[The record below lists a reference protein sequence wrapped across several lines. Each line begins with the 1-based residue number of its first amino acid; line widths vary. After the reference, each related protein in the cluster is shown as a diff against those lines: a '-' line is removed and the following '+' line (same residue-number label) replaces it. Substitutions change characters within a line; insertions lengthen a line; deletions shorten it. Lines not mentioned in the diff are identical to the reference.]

1 MLEAILPDPGSRATM
16 PLYDSITLASA
27 SPRRRELLRQ
37 IGIAHTVQPAG
48 IDESRGAGEAPT
60 DYVRRLARAKAEAVW
75 REQPETVVLAA
86 DTAVVL
92 GGELF
97 GKPGDL
103 KEGLRLLGALSG
115 RTHEVLTAVAVRHP
129 AGGDARVSV
138 SEVSFRALSPSECLR
153 YWETGEP
160 LGKAGGYAIQGLA
173 ATFVVRLAGSYS
185 GVMGLPLAETAAL
198 LAAAGVRMWNTAA
211 AA

>member
-1 MLEAILPDPGSRATM
+1 M
-16 PLYDSITLASA
+16 PLHDSITLASA

-37 IGIAHTVQPAG
+37 IGIAHTVHPAG
-48 IDESRGAGEAPT
+48 IDERRAPGEAPA
-60 DYVRRLARAKAEAVW
+60 DYVRRLARAKAQAVW
-75 REQPETVVLAA
+75 RERPAAVVLAA

-103 KEGLRLLGALSG
+103 TEGLRMLGALSG

-129 AGGDARVSV
+129 AGGGELVSV
-138 SEVSFRALSPSECLR
+138 SEVSFRALTAAECRR
-153 YWETGEP
+153 YWDSGEP

-173 ATFVVRLAGSYS
+173 ATFIARLAGSYS
-185 GVMGLPLAETAAL
+185 GVVGLPLAETAAL
-198 LAAAGVRMWNTAA
+198 LTAAGVRMWNTEAVA
-211 AA
+211 